1 MNTRS
6 TRNQPF
12 CWQEKK
18 VLRLLKEKFKGSEL
32 AKLRNL
38 YLTITQMDSDF
49 NGKHINWYTKSLS
62 TYSGL
67 SVKWIPTG
75 LKVFENLNIV
85 KIIRNRDKYGRFQI
99 GELIF
104 TPDSVAKSKTTD
116 VPKPASGKPAS
127 GRTPSGKLPSSED
140 STSKE
145 DSNILEDNTNTK
157 SGSISLSSKISSED
171 IKVLFNSQRTTEYI
185 PANITEYEQHLGIN
199 GSADNSPGNGSA
211 DADALPD
218 VDYMNDAVKLHYL
231 LNRSDIDNFQKSKIY
246 ELYVPQ
252 LLIRRPHLA
261 VKLLDKF
268 INHPKIQQISPE
280 QIKDFEETAYVH
292 YQAWEAEKL
301 QQNNDQQEDIVEED
315 MSPVKPSRKQLE
327 YERIKELADGFEKHF
342 PATA

>member
-18 VLRLLKEKFKGSEL
+18 VLRLLKEKFKGSKL
-32 AKLRNL
+32 GKLRNL

-75 LKVFENLNIV
+75 LKVFEELNIV
-85 KIIRNRDKYGRFQI
+85 KIVRNRDKYGRFQI
-99 GELIF
+99 NELIF
-104 TPDSVAKSKTTD
+104 TPESVAKSKTTD

-127 GRTPSGKLPSSED
+127 GRTASGKLPSSED

-157 SGSISLSSKISSED
+157 GGSISRSSKISSEN
-171 IKVLFNSQRTTEYI
+171 IKAVFSSQRTTEYV
-185 PANITEYEQHLGIN
+185 PASITEYEQHLGID
-199 GSADNSPGNGSA
+199 GSAGPPGNGSA
-211 DADALPD
+211 DSDMLSD

-231 LNRSDIDNFQKSKIY
+231 LKRSDIDNFQKSKIY

-261 VKLLDKF
+261 EALLDKF
-268 INHPKIQQISPE
+268 ISHPKSQIPAE
-280 QIKDFEETAYVH
+280 ELPDLEEAAYIKFQHWKAD
-292 YQAWEAEKL
+292 
-301 QQNNDQQEDIVEED
+301 QNDGAQ
-315 MSPVKPSRKQLE
+315 SAKPSHHHSERQ
-327 YERIKELADGFEKHF
+327 RIKELADEFEKHF
-342 PATA
+342 PPPGVG